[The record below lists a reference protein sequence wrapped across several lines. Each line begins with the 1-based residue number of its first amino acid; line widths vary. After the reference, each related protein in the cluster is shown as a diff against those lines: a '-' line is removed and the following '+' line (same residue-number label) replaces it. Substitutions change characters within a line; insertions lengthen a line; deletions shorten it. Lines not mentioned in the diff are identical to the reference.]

1 MNNITFGYYVGNS
14 IKEIMKNMEDL
25 YPPFGIWIPVDDR
38 LPTTKGLYMVSIDP
52 LYLPPS
58 DVALV
63 DIWGW
68 DGENWLVDN
77 FVDGYDVVDQDEYP
91 VIAWMPLPKPYLIWD
106 EESQRCVKPI

>member
-1 MNNITFGYYVGNS
+1 MGEY
-14 IKEIMKNMEDL
+14 KE
-25 YPPFGIWIPVDDR
+25 WTPVENG
-38 LPTTKGLYMVSIDP
+38 LPTAKDLYMVSIDP

-68 DGENWLVDN
+68 DGENWLIDN
-77 FVDGYDVVDQDEYP
+77 FVDGYDVVDQNEYP
-91 VIAWMPLPKPYLIWD
+91 VIAWMPLPRPYLIWD